1 RSPYPHAR
9 IVSIDLSAAQNAP
22 GVKAVLAWKQPGAE
36 VMYQGDPVAAVAADT
51 EERAKDAVRLI
62 RVTYQQLSHFATV
75 DQAMEP
81 HATVVFQGGNT
92 RQGATQEAGNLE
104 EGFRNAAHVV

>member
-36 VMYQGDPVAAVAADT
+36 VMYHGDPVAAVAADT
-51 EERAKDAVRLI
+51 EERAKDAARLVR
-62 RVTYQQLSHFATV
+62 VQYQQLSHFATV
-75 DQAMEP
+75 EQAMEP
-81 HATVVFQGGNT
+81 GATVAFQGGNT
-92 RQGATQEAGNLE
+92 RKGAAQEAGDLD
-104 EGFRNAAHVV
+104 A